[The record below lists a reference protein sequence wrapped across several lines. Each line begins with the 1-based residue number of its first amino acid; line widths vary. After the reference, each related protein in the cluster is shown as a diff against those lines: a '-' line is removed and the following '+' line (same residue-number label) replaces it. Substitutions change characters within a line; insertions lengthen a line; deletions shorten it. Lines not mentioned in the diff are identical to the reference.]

1 MDETSNKQQ
10 IQSTCS
16 FIVYCCSASFEN
28 SVRRSNRSKL
38 GGMSSFGLT
47 TVCFDIRAKQY
58 SGQAGRFAVYRE
70 GKEATGR
77 FNYAG
82 LLLRPVVYN

>member
-1 MDETSNKQQ
+1 
-10 IQSTCS
+10 
-16 FIVYCCSASFEN
+16 
-28 SVRRSNRSKL
+28 
-38 GGMSSFGLT
+38 MSSFGLT